1 MNRFTY
7 YNSDLDAFELYHL
20 EAEELLKSPATSA
33 SKTRIQPPDEYNAV
47 IAGLSGAVGTSIS
60 NIAVYPID
68 LIVKRLQVQRAI
80 RAATSDNNDKVSGG
94 GDDDELYKDFV
105 DAAKRIYKEEGG
117 VKAFYEGC
125 LQDTANSMGSA
136 FIYFLSYNFMRQ
148 RRLQANTLPTGKTPK
163 TLGVLE
169 ELSIGV
175 LSGAIAKFFTAPIA
189 NIVTRKQTAALR
201 RKTNT
206 NNDNDNAS
214 IVKHIYAE
222 KGIRGFWA
230 GYDATL
236 LLTLNPAITFFLYE
250 TLKSLLPR
258 RYREKPTGGQTFLL
272 AAISKAVAS
281 SIMYPISMAKARSQV
296 RKKDKSSGRFVVL
309 EVLKEAYMTGGM
321 MGMYEGVWGEILKGF
336 FSNGITM
343 LIKEAL
349 HRQILSL
356 YAFLARLRQRNKAA
370 ADTSHASHE
379 VNVKATYIPPA
390 SSPMKGTIQTNA
402 PKGVDEPRGV
412 EVRTE
417 LPNTAPPIDP
427 EISHVG
433 DISGEVGGIDWEDAS
448 PNQQKDGELRSRILA
463 ILWGDK
469 E

>member
-1 MNRFTY
+1 MNRYTY

-20 EAEELLKSPATSA
+20 EAEELLRTSTP
-33 SKTRIQPPDEYNAV
+33 SKPRIQPPDEYNAV

-80 RAATSDNNDKVSGG
+80 QAQTTSENNDSTKNNEKE
-94 GDDDELYKDFV
+94 DELYKDFV

-117 VKAFYEGC
+117 IRAFYEGC

-148 RRLQANTLPTGKTPK
+148 RRLQANTPPSGRTPK
-163 TLGVLE
+163 TLGVFE

-189 NIVTRKQTAALR
+189 NVVTRKQTAALR
-201 RKTNT
+201 RVKTE
-206 NNDNDNAS
+206 DANATK
-214 IVKHIYAE
+214 IINQIYKE
-222 KGIRGFWA
+222 KGLRGFWS

-236 LLTLNPAITFFLYE
+236 ILTLNPAITFFLYE

-258 RYREKPTGGQTFLL
+258 KYREKPTGGQTFLL

-296 RKKDKSSGRFVVL
+296 QSKEKSKGKFAVL
-309 EVLKEAYMTGGM
+309 EVLKEAFKTGGIA
-321 MGMYEGVWGEILKGF
+321 GMYEGVFGEILKGF

-356 YAFLARLRQRNKAA
+356 YVLIIRLRQKNKTLTGAVASAA
-370 ADTSHASHE
+370 QDVYQKSVTPRDKVDIAKDGIQSTAPATKADDIA
-379 VNVKATYIPPA
+379 
-390 SSPMKGTIQTNA
+390 TNA
-402 PKGVDEPRGV
+402 TKGPIMV
-412 EVRTE
+412 
-417 LPNTAPPIDP
+417 IDP
-427 EISHVG
+427 EMPHVG
-433 DISGEVGGIDWEDAS
+433 DVSGEVGGIDWEDAIPRPS
-448 PNQQKDGELRSRILA
+448 EEVRNRILG

>member
-1 MNRFTY
+1 MNRYTY

-20 EAEELLKSPATSA
+20 EAEELLKPP
-33 SKTRIQPPDEYNAV
+33 SKPRIQPPDEYNAI

-80 RAATSDNNDKVSGG
+80 RVASDNNGN
-94 GDDDELYKDFV
+94 DEKGEDGLYKDFV
-105 DAAKRIYKEEGG
+105 DAAKRIYKDEGG
-117 VKAFYEGC
+117 AKAFYEGC
-125 LQDTANSMGSA
+125 LQDAANSMGSA

-148 RRLQANTLPTGKTPK
+148 RRLRANTLPSGKTPK
-163 TLGVLE
+163 TLGVFE

-175 LSGAIAKFFTAPIA
+175 LSGVIAKLFTAPIA

-201 RKTNT
+201 RQGNKKSLENT
-206 NNDNDNAS
+206 DANT
-214 IVKHIYAE
+214 IIKQIYTE
-222 KGIRGFWA
+222 KGIRGFWS

-250 TLKSLLPR
+250 MLKSLLPKQ
-258 RYREKPTGGQTFLL
+258 YRKKPTGGQTFLL
-272 AAISKAVAS
+272 AAISKVVAS

-296 RKKDKSSGRFVVL
+296 RRKDGASGKFPVL
-309 EVLKEAYMTGGM
+309 EALKEAYRAGGV
-321 MGMYEGVWGEILKGF
+321 MGMYEGVWGEISKGF

-356 YAFLARLRQRNKAA
+356 YILIIRLQQKNKTLSSVVT
-370 ADTSHASHE
+370 DASRTAHE
-379 VNVKATYIPPA
+379 AYQQNE
-390 SSPMKGTIQTNA
+390 TIQNITTA
-402 PKGVDEPRGV
+402 SQQKLDTAKDQIRGTTERADKVGETVTLKGIEQF
-412 EVRTE
+412 
-417 LPNTAPPIDP
+417 DP
-427 EISHVG
+427 EMPHIG
-433 DISGEVGGIDWEDAS
+433 DVSGEVGGIDWEDAIPGPS
-448 PNQQKDGELRSRILA
+448 EELRNKILG

-469 E
+469 K